1 MSDPIITST
10 RALRM
15 IANMRDDAIDGLP
28 GTKRRALMTLYR
40 EMVFIF
46 GSLGTLTPALLLVA
60 LSGFLIVEAGGLLFY
75 VVFMLMKHM
84 GG

>member
-1 MSDPIITST
+1 MSDPVVTSF
-10 RALRM
+10 RSLRM

-28 GTKRRALMTLYR
+28 GTKKRAFMVLYR

-46 GSLGTLTPALLLVA
+46 SSLGAITPALLLVA
-60 LSGFLIVEAGGLLFY
+60 FSGFLIVEAVGLLFY
-75 VVFMLMKHM
+75 VVFTLMKYT